1 MIIQFQAWNSFSNDT
16 LHTDGNVWN
25 YAKFCM
31 VNRPKGITLLIIF
44 YSIAALSTGF
54 VAFSTEK
61 AGDLVEERYG
71 DQLKIY
77 FFIDYDKNLAIIIG
91 GVEVLVLVGLVIL
104 LINRSSKARIGI
116 LGVETFSII
125 IAVLGLILPI
135 TFFPQ
140 DHPYYPMHISPVTG
154 VISVIFPAIIIFYM
168 FRPKVIQYFKKANE
182 QFSENSGY
190 EALDDNL

>member
-1 MIIQFQAWNSFSNDT
+1 
-16 LHTDGNVWN
+16 
-25 YAKFCM
+25 M

-104 LINRSSKARIGI
+104 LINRSSKARIGV
-116 LGVETFSII
+116 LSFETFSII
-125 IAVLGLILPI
+125 LSVITLILPT

-140 DHPYYPMHISPVTG
+140 DHPYYQFHISPVMH
-154 VISVIFPAIIIFYM
+154 VINVIIPAMIIFYM
-168 FRPKVIQYFKKANE
+168 FRPKVVQYFKKSNE
-182 QFSENSGY
+182 QLSENSGF
-190 EALDDNL
+190 EALK